1 MASQIVE
8 EKNQT
13 RRSSKHVLIDGNTN
27 VYDIFDHV
35 YCHYL
40 SSSLTL
46 FLSAITPLEWN
57 EFNHSMH

>member
-27 VYDIFDHV
+27 VHDIFDHV

-40 SSSLTL
+40 SISTALLSLSFSL
-46 FLSAITPLEWN
+46 L
-57 EFNHSMH
+57 

>member
-40 SSSLTL
+40 SISTALLSLSFSL
-46 FLSAITPLEWN
+46 L
-57 EFNHSMH
+57 